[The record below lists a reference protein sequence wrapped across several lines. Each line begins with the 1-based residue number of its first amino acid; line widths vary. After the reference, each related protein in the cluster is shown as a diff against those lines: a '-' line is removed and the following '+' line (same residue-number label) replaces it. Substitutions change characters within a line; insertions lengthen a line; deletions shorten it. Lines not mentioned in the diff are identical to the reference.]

1 MSDLTD
7 ALRDALL
14 TQNEEYR
21 LLDRQHHE
29 YESRLKVLTEKV
41 LLNEEEQL
49 EEVTL
54 KKKKLHVKDR
64 MHAIARGAQESAVGQ

>member
-7 ALRDALL
+7 ALRDTLL
-14 TQNEEYR
+14 HQNEEYR
-21 LLDRQHHE
+21 TLDRQHHE
-29 YESRLKVLTEKV
+29 YESRLKVLTDKV

-64 MHAIARGAQESAVGQ
+64 MHAIARSAQDGAVGQ

>member
-7 ALRDALL
+7 ALKDALL
-14 TQNEEYR
+14 SQNEEYR

-29 YESRLKVLTEKV
+29 YESRLKVLTAKV
-41 LLNEEEQL
+41 VLNEEEQV
-49 EEVTL
+49 EEITL

-64 MHAIARGAQESAVGQ
+64 MHAIVRGAADGAVGK